1 MLTHGHHQEIFIV
14 ISSVCCNAETPA
26 QSEHEVVEIFKFNLN
41 SVWKCTGVCGA
52 AAPQPDPDTF
62 LL

>member
-1 MLTHGHHQEIFIV
+1 M